1 MTPDLVAR
9 PRLIISPGSCK
20 ARRNS
25 GESCTQHMLLTRF
38 RACLLGIAAT
48 LTSVIGLSSGG
59 TTVTNSSGSTYTT
72 PDGATSVVLG
82 NYGVLIPLTG
92 INGIVDGPLQVTT
105 ASATAQNLV
114 VTYQDAVTVTNNGAS
129 GLFTIIGNLTLSGVQ
144 LATQGPTGGLSN
156 SFGPANQLVQT
167 LSNVGGASVTVNF
180 GKGTTNNFIDLPAIS
195 GSTGQAGASDI
206 GTLSAT
212 IIVTA
217 VPEPATLVLLGI
229 GLAGVLGVGLR
240 RVNRPDSTHS

>member
-1 MTPDLVAR
+1 MTFRRVLLLGALASWSLFGPARAPRPGTPTRQPSVLPRLQGLVAVG
-9 PRLIISPGSCK
+9 PRSP
-20 ARRNS
+20 
-25 GESCTQHMLLTRF
+25 TR
-38 RACLLGIAAT
+38 
-48 LTSVIGLSSGG
+48 
-59 TTVTNSSGSTYTT
+59 SGSTYTT

-92 INGIVDGPLQVTT
+92 FNAIVDGTLQVTT

-144 LATQGPTGGLSN
+144 LTAQGPTGGLSN
-156 SFGPANQLVQT
+156 SFGPANELVQT
-167 LSNVGGASVTVNF
+167 LNNVGGAPVTVSF
-180 GKGTTNNFIDLPAIS
+180 GNGTTNNFIDLPAIS
-195 GSTGQAGASDI
+195 GSTGQPSVSDI

-217 VPEPATLVLLGI
+217 VPEPASLALLGT

-240 RVNRPDSTHS
+240 RMNRPDPKRS